1 MGNTKTR
8 NHSATMTIRDT
19 SKVLKQPAAQHRK
32 SKAKLK
38 ATASAK
44 EQRRLIRD
52 QERKL
57 RRGEIPAKIN
67 LFDFELAE
75 CFELQMLIATAYMKR
90 SGTTKRTLSGKV
102 AYAIINDTLAQ
113 IEMSAP
119 YGELGMRSLDGAYKM
134 AVVQVTRTNILLSEQ
149 QRANKHLQPHIEAG
163 KRVAAWA
170 IEKAGRLMWGQSYQ
184 MHQEPELLLAS

>member
-38 ATASAK
+38 AAASAK

-75 CFELQMLIATAYMKR
+75 CFELQMLIAVAYLKR